1 MPNSLGLISFS
12 CLLLT
17 SCSPNSTALKSPQ
30 TSQIQP
36 QSNIKILPDHLSS
49 VKEEKRNSKDIFTN
63 NDAANANIEYP
74 SSESLNKNAIQLN
87 SHNIQ
92 QNNYLAQRVS
102 VRKTNET
109 GNYMTLTPSG
119 RTNDLGNPL
128 FELRLYVNNQPVS
141 SFLTVSGRTHTQNKN
156 RHRSGT
162 EAPLPNGIY
171 TVAKNHTRGTI
182 AEAGER
188 FLPITPRFRTGR
200 TDLGIHVDPSYNKNN
215 GEDGT
220 SGCIGMTSTRD
231 LDQLLNY
238 VRNYQPQYINVQI

>member
-1 MPNSLGLISFS
+1 MPDN
-12 CLLLT
+12 
-17 SCSPNSTALKSPQ
+17 P
-30 TSQIQP
+30 
-36 QSNIKILPDHLSS
+36 SS
-49 VKEEKRNSKDIFTN
+49 VKEGKRSSKDIFTN
-63 NDAANANIEYP
+63 NNDP
-74 SSESLNKNAIQLN
+74 SSNVEYSSPESLNNNPIQLN
-87 SHNIQ
+87 SHNIE

-102 VRKTNET
+102 VGTKNGA

-128 FELRLYVNNQPVS
+128 FELRLYVNNQPVG
-141 SFLTVSGRTHTQNKN
+141 SFLAVSGRTHTQNKN

-171 TVAKNHTRGTI
+171 TVAKNYTRGTI

-220 SGCIGMTSTRD
+220 SGCIGLTNTRD